1 MIKRSRTHLAMRF
14 MFRVNPCFYCFGFQC
29 VFALLLI
36 ILIALFCKSV
46 SFKID
51 EFSRLLRENQ
61 ILNEKKN
68 VLPFIECTYKKT
80 PEFSTVRILY
90 YYDILYSSCGEDDD
104 LYAFI
109 SRFYESTSANSQCV
123 NRVDLLP
130 CLSTDNALKFNH
142 TMLENFPQCAGLNKI
157 RLKNYITQSTAIVAP
172 SINITKYHYKILRPK
187 DFLVKCPIC
196 AIKSFF
202 GWRETYDKNIGEWRN
217 CARELKTYTRG
228 WPQHARYCDFEDE
241 HDEADFCRLHE
252 LLREKLGIK
261 MDESNELDFIDSSD
275 SRKLS
280 RGQTA
285 STINSH

>member
-1 MIKRSRTHLAMRF
+1 MVDRAARSIKRSRTHLAMRF
-14 MFRVNPCFYCFGFQC
+14 MFR
-29 VFALLLI
+29 
-36 ILIALFCKSV
+36 
-46 SFKID
+46 D

-68 VLPFIECTYKKT
+68 VMPFIECTYKKT
-80 PEFSTVRILY
+80 PEFSTN
-90 YYDILYSSCGEDDD
+90 SCGEDDD

-130 CLSTDNALKFNH
+130 CLSTNNALKFNH

-172 SINITKYHYKILRPK
+172 SINITEYQYKILRPK
-187 DFLVKCPIC
+187 DFLERRKKKKEEIVGK
-196 AIKSFF
+196 KTFKLK
-202 GWRETYDKNIGEWRN
+202 RETYDKNIGEWRN

-241 HDEADFCRLHE
+241 HDETDFCRLHE

-261 MDESNELDFIDSSD
+261 MDENKF
-275 SRKLS
+275 
-280 RGQTA
+280 
-285 STINSH
+285 

>member
-1 MIKRSRTHLAMRF
+1 MVDRAARSIKRSRTHLAMRF

-29 VFALLLI
+29 VLALLLI

-68 VLPFIECTYKKT
+68 VMPFIECTYKKT

-90 YYDILYSSCGEDDD
+90 YYHILYNSCGEDDD

-123 NRVDLLP
+123 NRVDL
-130 CLSTDNALKFNH
+130 
-142 TMLENFPQCAGLNKI
+142 
-157 RLKNYITQSTAIVAP
+157 AP
-172 SINITKYHYKILRPK
+172 SINITEYQYKILRPK

-241 HDEADFCRLHE
+241 HDETDFCRLHE